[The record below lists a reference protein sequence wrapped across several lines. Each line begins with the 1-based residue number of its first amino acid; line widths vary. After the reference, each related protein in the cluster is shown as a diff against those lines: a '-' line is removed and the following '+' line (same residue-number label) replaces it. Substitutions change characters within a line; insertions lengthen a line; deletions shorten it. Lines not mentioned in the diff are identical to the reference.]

1 MCIRCLNYLYRKE
14 IEMKNVTMV
23 VAFIYCLCACAD
35 MARIGAYVIDA
46 VTQEPIPNIKVSSS
60 FSNDNGWKAWT
71 ESAPIYHDTQETDEN
86 GFCTLKG
93 KTNIGRAGCGVDKQG
108 TKYYGAGGRGFQFTE
123 KSLFGVWQPDNLVAT
138 IRLQRVEH
146 PIPLFVKNAAS
157 KVSPGTFDG
166 TNSVL
171 RYDLV
176 QGDWL
181 PPEGKGEHADLEIR
195 TKLTIDEVLRVG
207 RTRKKVFFEFRNE
220 VDFVG
225 EGNGCREE
233 MVAPTAGIKLRV
245 APDAG
250 YTGKIVKRFGVRR
263 KIVGPNVNQDCYS
276 DSDSNRCYYF
286 RIRSRFDDKGNLVE
300 AYYGK
305 IYSDFNFHGR
315 WDFGFRGVDFLYYLN
330 PTPLDRNLEW
340 DMKTNLCQGVGK
352 YEGRQP

>member
-1 MCIRCLNYLYRKE
+1 MWC
-14 IEMKNVTMV
+14 MKIVTGILGFLLSSGAYSGTV
-23 VAFIYCLCACAD
+23 K
-35 MARIGAYVIDA
+35 IGAVVLDDETA
-46 VTQEPIPNIKVSSS
+46 QPMPNVEVCFS
-60 FSNDNGWKAWT
+60 FKEDVGWRAWT
-71 ESAPIYHDTQETDEN
+71 ESSKHHKTYCRTDSAGYCHVTGQSNCGQGGCYVKNPPDGYYHPALGWKNKFASKD
-86 GFCTLKG
+86 
-93 KTNIGRAGCGVDKQG
+93 
-108 TKYYGAGGRGFQFTE
+108 
-123 KSLFGVWQPDNLVAT
+123 LFGVWQPDNLVAT

-146 PIPLFVKNAAS
+146 PMPLWVKNVAP

-166 TNSVL
+166 TNAVL

-176 QGDWL
+176 LGDWL

-195 TKLTIDEVLRVG
+195 TKLTIDEVLRAG
-207 RTRKKVFFEFRNE
+207 RTRRKVFFEFRNE

-225 EGNGCREE
+225 HGNGCREE

-250 YTGKIVKRFGVRR
+250 YTSKIVKRFGARR
-263 KIVGPNVNQDCYS
+263 KIVGPNINQDGYS
-276 DSDSNRCYYF
+276 DSDPNRCYYF

-305 IYSDFNFHGR
+305 IYGDFNFHGR
-315 WDFGFRGVDFLYYLN
+315 WDWGFQGVDFLYYLN

-340 DMKTNLCQGVGK
+340 DMKTNLCQGAGR

>member
-1 MCIRCLNYLYRKE
+1 MNERMFVLLVCL
-14 IEMKNVTMV
+14 VSAG
-23 VAFIYCLCACAD
+23 AFAD
-35 MARIGAYVIDA
+35 MAKVGAVVVDEKSMAPIDG
-46 VTQEPIPNIKVSSS
+46 VTV
-60 FSNDNGWKAWT
+60 KAWFQWDIGWRAWS
-71 ESAPIYHDTQETDEN
+71 ESTPIVTDTRITDKN
-86 GFCTLKG
+86 GFCRLEG
-93 KTNIGRAGCGVDKQG
+93 KTNVGEVGVVAQMIPG
-108 TKYYGAGGRGFQFTE
+108 KYYSCSSSGFEF
-123 KSLFGVWQPDNLVAT
+123 KRKNLFGVWQPDNLVAT

-146 PIPLFVKNAAS
+146 PIPLFVKNAAP
-157 KVSPGTFDG
+157 KVSSGTFDG
-166 TNSVL
+166 TNAVL

-176 QGDWL
+176 LGDWL

-250 YTGKIVKRFGVRR
+250 YTGKIVKCFGVRR

-276 DSDSNRCYYF
+276 DSDPNRCYYF